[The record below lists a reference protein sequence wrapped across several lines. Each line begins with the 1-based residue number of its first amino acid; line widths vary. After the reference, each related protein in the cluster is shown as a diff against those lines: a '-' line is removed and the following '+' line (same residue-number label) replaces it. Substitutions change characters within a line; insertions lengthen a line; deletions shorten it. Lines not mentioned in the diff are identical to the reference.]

1 MFTSES
7 PYRKEENMK
16 KLFLAA
22 LAAATL
28 FAVPSF
34 AQAKKLI
41 VAQDTTFPPM
51 EFIDDSKAQ
60 VGFDVDLVK
69 AIAKEAKLN
78 VDFKSVSWDGIF
90 AGVQNGTYDII
101 ASSVTITDERKATM
115 DFSDPYIN
123 AGQVLVLLSD
133 NNKDTKLADFAG
145 RNVGAQVNTTGS
157 MEVEKIKGAKLK
169 AYDDIALSFD
179 DLINKRV
186 EAVVI
191 DGPVAALY
199 IQNPKFKGKIK
210 VVGEP
215 MTSENYGIVVKK
227 GNKDLLAKINAALAV
242 LKKNGTLDGLKAKWL
257 K

>member
-1 MFTSES
+1 
-7 PYRKEENMK
+7 MK
-16 KLFLAA
+16 KFILAA
-22 LAAATL
+22 LVVAT
-28 FAVPSF
+28 FTVPSF
-34 AQAKKLI
+34 AQTKKLV

-60 VGFDVDLVK
+60 VGFDVDLMN
-69 AIAKEAKLN
+69 AIAKEAQLSIE
-78 VDFKSVSWDGIF
+78 FKSVSWDGIF

-101 ASSVTITDERKATM
+101 ASSVTITDERQKTL

-133 NNKDTKLADFAG
+133 NNKDTKLADFVG

-157 MEVEKIKGAKLK
+157 MEVDKIKGAKLK

-199 IQNPKFKGKIK
+199 LQNPKFKGKIK

-227 GNKDLLAKINAALAV
+227 GNKALLTKINAALAT
-242 LKKNGTLDGLKAKWL
+242 LKKNGKLDEIKAKWL

>member
-1 MFTSES
+1 MNKFILT
-7 PYRKEENMK
+7 
-16 KLFLAA
+16 A
-22 LAAATL
+22 LVVACITIPG
-28 FAVPSF
+28 FS
-34 AQAKKLI
+34 QAKKLI

-51 EFIDDSKAQ
+51 EFVNDAKEQ
-60 VGFDVDLVK
+60 VGFDVDLMN
-69 AIAKEAKLN
+69 AIAKEAKL
-78 VDFKSVSWDGIF
+78 DIEFKSVSWDGIF
-90 AGVQNGTYDII
+90 AGVTNGTYDIV
-101 ASSVTITDERKATM
+101 ASSVTITDERQKTL

-123 AGQVLVLLSD
+123 AGQVLVLLTE
-133 NNKDTKLADFAG
+133 NNKDTKLADFVG

-157 MEVEKIKGAKLK
+157 MEVDKIKGAKLK

-191 DGPVAALY
+191 DGPVESLY
-199 IQNPKFKGKIK
+199 LQNPKFKGKIK

-227 GNKDLLAKINAALAV
+227 SNKALLTKINAALAT
-242 LKKNGTLDGLKAKWL
+242 LKKNGKLDELKAKWL

>member
-1 MFTSES
+1 
-7 PYRKEENMK
+7 MK
-16 KLFLAA
+16 KFILAA
-22 LAAATL
+22 LVVAT
-28 FAVPSF
+28 FTVPSF
-34 AQAKKLI
+34 AQTKKLV

-60 VGFDVDLVK
+60 VGFDVDLMN
-69 AIAKEAKLN
+69 AIAKEADLSIE
-78 VDFKSVSWDGIF
+78 FKSVSWDGIF

-101 ASSVTITDERKATM
+101 ASSVTITDEREKTL

-133 NNKDTKLADFAG
+133 NNKDTKLADFVG

-157 MEVEKIKGAKLK
+157 MEVDKIKGAKLK

-199 IQNPKFKGKIK
+199 LQNPKFKGKIK

-227 GNKDLLAKINAALAV
+227 GNKALLTKINAALAI
-242 LKKNGTLDGLKAKWL
+242 LKKNGKLEEIKAKWL

>member
-1 MFTSES
+1 
-7 PYRKEENMK
+7 MK
-16 KLFLAA
+16 KFILAA
-22 LAAATL
+22 LVASV
-28 FAVPSF
+28 FFVVPVG
-34 AQAKKLI
+34 AQTKKLV

-51 EFIDDSKAQ
+51 EFIDDSKSQ
-60 VGFDVDLVK
+60 VGFDVDLMK
-69 AIAKEAKLN
+69 AVAKEAKL
-78 VDFKSVSWDGIF
+78 DLEFKSVSWDGIF
-90 AGVQNGTYDII
+90 AGLTNGTYDIV
-101 ASSVTITDERKATM
+101 ASSVTITDERKQTL

-123 AGQVLVLLSD
+123 AGQVLVLLAD

-157 MEVEKIKGAKLK
+157 MEVDKIKGAKLK

-179 DLINKRV
+179 DLLNKRV

-199 IQNPKFKGKIK
+199 VQNPKFKGKIK

-227 GNKDLLAKINAALAV
+227 GNKALLDKINAALTV
-242 LKKNGTLDGLKAKWL
+242 IKKNGKLDELKAKWL